1 MKKTFLMMA
10 VLLMMGSA
18 AFAGGGF
25 DIAIGPKFG
34 YQTSKLSYNKA
45 DITDGF
51 SNHWCAGVF
60 GRVTIGRLY
69 VQPELLYFKTSNV
82 FDVNFTGTDSDNA
95 LNIPTGANVN
105 LTLNQANLQVPV
117 MVGLNIIDLNIIS
130 LRAHVGPT
138 ANFVLKSKT
147 LIDYTYSATSDT
159 GTETQQHGQS
169 TSDKKDTLNT
179 KSITWGAQ
187 VGIGVD
193 VLKRITVDFD
203 YNFGLSKV
211 YDQLNST
218 TLGEYFDFGNTDY
231 SKQNTFMVT
240 VGFKFF

>member
-69 VQPELLYFKTSNV
+69 VQPELMYFKTSNV
-82 FDVNFTGTDSDNA
+82 FDVDVTGQGSDNL

-117 MVGLNIIDLNIIS
+117 LVGFNILEFNLLTVRGHI
-130 LRAHVGPT
+130 GPT
-138 ANFVLKSKT
+138 ANFVLKSTTLFDKT
-147 LIDYTYSATSDT
+147 YALNN
-159 GTETQQHGQS
+159 QQVDMNQEQL
-169 TSDKKDTLNT
+169 DAANKQNFDT

>member
-25 DIAIGPKFG
+25 DFAIGPKFG
-34 YQTSKLSYNKA
+34 YQATKLSYNRA
-45 DITDGF
+45 DIADGF
-51 SNHWCAGVF
+51 SNHWCAGAF
-60 GRVTIGRLY
+60 ARLTFGRLY
-69 VQPELLYFKTSNV
+69 LQPELMYFKTSNDFNV
-82 FDVNFTGTDSDNA
+82 SFTGTDSDNA

-117 MVGLNIIDLNIIS
+117 LVGFNIIDLDILTI
-130 LRAHVGPT
+130 RGHVGPT
-138 ANFVLKSKT
+138 ANFVLKSRT
-147 LIDYTYSATSDT
+147 LVDYTYSVT
-159 GTETQQHGQS
+159 GDSGSETQHGQS
-169 TSDKKDTLNT
+169 TSDDNETFNT

-187 VGIGVD
+187 VGVGVD
-193 VLKRITVDFD
+193 LLKRITLDIN
-203 YNFGLSKV
+203 YNFGMSKV
-211 YDQLNST
+211 FEQLNST
-218 TLGEYFDFGNTDY
+218 TLGEYFDFGNADY